1 MKIRIDYILP
11 AILAMVIFSSCK
23 KYPNPDPVF
32 EELVN
37 NVAPQR
43 KVLVI
48 SIDGLAGTELQAV
61 APVNIAELQKNSKY
75 SYQTL
80 ATGSDAGGWASMVT
94 GTSFSRHQ
102 IESDDFERIQNPDDD
117 EHGTIELQR
126 NVFDYITQ
134 YRAVKTAL
142 VTPWDNLRDYI
153 KNTDFSPVLSTDVA
167 AKDSAVHILQTQQ
180 SLGAIFVNFRAVQAA
195 GMNGG
200 FVAANPSYNQAIVQS
215 DEYVGH
221 ILAAVKARKNY
232 SNEDWLIIITSN
244 HSGSANQ
251 PKDGFT
257 LAYNPSFKPL
267 ELKKSGFNS
276 VLFNNAAL
284 QAIVPDDHGLYNMG
298 ADQDFTVQMQVK
310 FAKVTS
316 NNAFLSKSNNASTNF
331 TGWMWYQSSAG
342 NMTMCAGGN
351 LNGAAT
357 GRVNLTSIGPV
368 SDNTWHTVTM
378 TVKRINATTRTMTA
392 YVDGVL
398 KGTPVNIHSR
408 MSISSDEP
416 LKVGR
421 RTVDGVN
428 AFSTLNSANLLIF
441 NTALDAGTISAN
453 VSLKD
458 MSKHPNYQNLIGYWP
473 MDEGA
478 ESVYYNKAAQGYNM
492 TLSGSYSWASLLD
505 NYPPGTAAEPISS
518 NLSIPT
524 TVSDVAALSLYWMK
538 IDILPDFNYDGKPY
552 LNNFEKE
559 FLK

>member
-1 MKIRIDYILP
+1 MKIRIDYMIS
-11 AILAMVIFSSCK
+11 AIIALMMFTSCK

-48 SIDGLAGTELQAV
+48 SIDGLTGTELQAV

-75 SYQTL
+75 SYNTL
-80 ATGSDAGGWASMVT
+80 ATASDAAGWVSMVT
-94 GTSFSRHQ
+94 GTSFSKHQ
-102 IESDDFERIQNPDDD
+102 IVSDDFEKNVDPDED
-117 EHGTIELQR
+117 EHGTITVQR

-134 YRAVKTAL
+134 YRPVKTAL
-142 VTPWDNLRDYI
+142 VTPWANLREYI
-153 KNTDFSPVLSTDVA
+153 KNTDFSPVVSTDLA
-167 AKDSAVHILQTQQ
+167 AKDSAVHIIQTQQ
-180 SLGAIFVNFRAVQAA
+180 GLGAVFVNFRAVESA
-195 GMNGG
+195 GDDGG
-200 FVAANPSYNQAIVQS
+200 FVASNPNYKNAIVKS

-232 SNEDWLIIITSN
+232 SKEDWLIIITSN
-244 HSGSANQ
+244 HGGSNDQ
-251 PKDGFT
+251 PSNGFT
-257 LAYNPSFKPL
+257 IAYNPAFRPL

-276 VLFNNAAL
+276 VLFNSATT

-316 NNAFLSKSNNASTNF
+316 NNGFLSKSNDASTNF
-331 TGWMWYQSSAG
+331 TGWMWYQSSGG
-342 NMTMCAGGN
+342 NMTMSAGGN
-351 LNGAAT
+351 LNGAPT
-357 GRVNLTSIGPV
+357 GRVNLTTIGPV

-398 KGTPVNIHSR
+398 KGTPVNIHNR
-408 MSISSDEP
+408 LSISSEEP
-416 LKVGR
+416 LKIGKK
-421 RTVDGVN
+421 TVDGVN

-441 NTALDAGTISAN
+441 NTALDPTTISAN

-458 MSKHPNYQNLIGYWP
+458 VTKHPNYQNLIGYWP

-478 ESVYYNKAAQGYNM
+478 ESVYYNKAPQGYNM
-492 TLSGSYSWASLLD
+492 SLSGAYSWASLTD
-505 NYPPGTAAEPISS
+505 NYPPGTVSEPILS

-538 IDILPDFNYDGKPY
+538 IDILSDFNYDGKPY
-552 LNNFEKE
+552 LNNFERE